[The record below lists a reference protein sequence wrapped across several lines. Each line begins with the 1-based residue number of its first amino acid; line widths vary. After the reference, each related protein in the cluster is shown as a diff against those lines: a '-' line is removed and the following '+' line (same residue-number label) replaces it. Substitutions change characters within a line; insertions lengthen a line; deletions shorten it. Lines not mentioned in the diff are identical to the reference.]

1 MVSYLEELD
10 DAIRSGTPESRERA
24 LWHATDL
31 LMVGRYTDEEIWVFG
46 EVIGRLA
53 SEIDLAPGQLLDK
66 LASDQ
71 TIEEAGPVLRYAE
84 RIDIRTLLKSANTQG
99 QQHLLA

>member
-1 MVSYLEELD
+1 
-10 DAIRSGTPESRERA
+10 
-24 LWHATDL
+24 
-31 LMVGRYTDEEIWVFG
+31 MVGRYTDEEIWVFG

-53 SEIDLAPGQLLDK
+53 SEIELAARAKLAAKLSRIDHAPGQLLDK

-71 TIEEAGPVLRYAE
+71 TIEVAGPVLRYSE

-99 QQHLLA
+99 QQHLLAIVRPTFRENARS